1 MNHFLRTDTCILH
14 IPIHAGTHL
23 NRILNEHQ
31 GNSLGTQIKKIQIY
45 VAYTTLIKTLRE
57 HTIQALKTYS
67 PTSLSPVSISS
78 SPSVKMDYAL
88 GINEGCVMRQK
99 NACLIC

>member
-1 MNHFLRTDTCILH
+1 MYLPYTY
-14 IPIHAGTHL
+14 IHTHL
-23 NRILNEHQ
+23 NTILNEHQ
-31 GNSLGTQIKKIQIY
+31 GNSLGTQIKKSQTY
-45 VAYTTLIKTLRE
+45 VAYTTLIKTLCVQIM
-57 HTIQALKTYS
+57 TQALKTYS

-78 SPSVKMDYAL
+78 SLNVKMHYAL